1 MPNVSFNEM
10 KEGPKKETKKEV
22 STIVAEIIPAAEKP
36 KQELATTSEGAI
48 SGLSGDFQ
56 ATDIR
61 LPRLNLVQKT
71 SEVVNAGVK
80 PGSVIFKTGDNI
92 LVLDLPAPAT
102 ILALR
107 KQYQEN
113 LPFGT
118 DQTPQTFDT
127 VDEVRQ
133 AGGSLTWGSE
143 NHYKEIAHVQ
153 VLFEAPAAATE
164 EELELFPYVFG
175 GKSYA
180 VAMMT
185 LAGSAYTNGA
195 KPIITAML
203 SHLRGKHWTGKW
215 ALSSELKK
223 DARNSWHVPIFKM
236 AGKHDPE
243 FAEFAQS
250 LCPN

>member
-1 MPNVSFNEM
+1 MPSVSFNKIKDKQEAEV
-10 KEGPKKETKKEV
+10 KEAAAPLKTE
-22 STIVAEIIPAAEKP
+22 IVVVEEKP
-36 KQELATTSEGAI
+36 KQELSTAVSPA

-56 ATDIR
+56 ASDIR

-71 SEVVNAGVK
+71 SDVVNAGIK
-80 PGSVIFKTGDNI
+80 PGSIIFKTGENI
-92 LVLDLPAPAT
+92 MELDLPSNVT

-113 LPFGT
+113 LPYGS
-118 DQTPQTFDT
+118 DQTPHTADT
-127 VDEVRQ
+127 AEEVRQ
-133 AGGSLTWGSE
+133 AGGSLEWGSE
-143 NHYKEIAHVQ
+143 KHYKEIAHVQ
-153 VLFEAPAAATE
+153 VLFEAPANASE
-164 EELELFPYVFG
+164 EDLELFPYVLD

-215 ALSSELKK
+215 ALTSELKK

-236 AGKHDPE
+236 AGKHDE
-243 FAEFAQS
+243 AFADFAQS
-250 LCPN
+250 LVP